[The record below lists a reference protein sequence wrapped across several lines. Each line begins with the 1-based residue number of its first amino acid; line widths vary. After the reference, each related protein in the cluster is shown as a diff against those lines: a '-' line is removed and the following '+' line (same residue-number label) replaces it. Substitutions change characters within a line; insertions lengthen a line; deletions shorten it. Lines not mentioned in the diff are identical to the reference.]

1 MGMEFKPEIKQDN
14 FTDQYRFRSRSI
26 ATLYY
31 KSFFFA
37 FVQVFVFQ
45 YINYQYLT
53 LFNKPTI
60 LQTTSDAPLTK
71 DDESV
76 VELLQ
81 KNYKTFIFY
90 CNIGLILAISSI
102 LHVISY
108 QVFNLINNKRMMP
121 FDKWS
126 LIDLIAAVVNLVVLL
141 AIQLNLRCFN
151 SD

>member
-1 MGMEFKPEIKQDN
+1 M
-14 FTDQYRFRSRSI
+14 
-26 ATLYY
+26 
-31 KSFFFA
+31 
-37 FVQVFVFQ
+37 FQ

-141 AIQLNLRCFN
+141 SFYSFKPGDFIE
-151 SD
+151 D